1 MGVLIGYNVL
11 RVHRGLDGGTDKNW
25 RVEPYSYMFKK
36 PCSYFQAL
44 AACAYFAD
52 LEKMP
57 GIVMV
62 RNLSQAVHSIP
73 GLQDIED
80 FSARGARVVINKF
93 LCTIDVYFPVEY
105 WPMKGGGI

>member
-1 MGVLIGYNVL
+1 MNGYNVL
-11 RVHRGLDGGTDKNW
+11 RVHRGIDGETDKNW
-25 RVEPYSYMFKK
+25 RVEPYSYMLGK

-44 AACAYFAD
+44 AACAYFAER
-52 LEKMP
+52 EKMP

-62 RNLSQAVHSIP
+62 RSLSRAVYTIP

-80 FSARGARVVINKF
+80 FAARGARVVINKF

-105 WPMKGGGI
+105 WPMKGDI